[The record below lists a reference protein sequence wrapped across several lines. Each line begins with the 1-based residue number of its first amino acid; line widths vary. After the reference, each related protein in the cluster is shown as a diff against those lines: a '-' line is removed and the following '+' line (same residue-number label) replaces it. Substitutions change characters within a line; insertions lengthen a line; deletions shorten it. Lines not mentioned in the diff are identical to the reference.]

1 MAQSVNVRKCN
12 FAQKIFYFK
21 SIFLKLMNVGVLTS
35 PVARKAFIPN
45 LTVNKHKQAPPPKE
59 YVYF

>member
-1 MAQSVNVRKCN
+1 MFENAILHKKYCISK
-12 FAQKIFYFK
+12 A
-21 SIFLKLMNVGVLTS
+21 SFLKLMNVGVLTS

-45 LTVNKHKQAPPPKE
+45 LTDNKHKKAQKKE